1 MRNAHCHTPRVQCII
16 MRSAGLRAGM
26 ILLAGLFLS
35 AAVMSDNNNGPW
47 TPEQSKTAD
56 HTPGTPTSPQGWY
69 PPVQSDKPA
78 DSGSSNT
85 PPPAPAP
92 APAPAPVPSHYN
104 NGPWTPE
111 QSKTADHTPG
121 TPSSPRGWYPPVDG
135 SPDKPAN
142 VGEDLSN
149 FAEKI
154 ATSKLANPLI
164 QGGKAIGRTYEAA
177 DRGDMTGTM
186 IEATDG
192 VGRLSA
198 IGLGAT
204 EGATLGSAFGPLGT
218 LVGGAIGGFIGNAG
232 WEYTGG
238 AINES
243 SRQMHDQA
251 RQQADQARQ
260 AAPPR
265 PAGGGSGGGGGGC
278 TCR

>member
-1 MRNAHCHTPRVQCII
+1 MKKSHKYTHNIEAVMKRT
-16 MRSAGLRAGM
+16 SGLHM
-26 ILLAGLFLS
+26 VIFLLAGLFLS
-35 AAVMSDNNNGPW
+35 IAAVADNNGPW

-69 PPVQSDKPA
+69 PPVETNKPA
-78 DSGSSNT
+78 DADSSTT

-92 APAPAPVPSHYN
+92 APSHYN

-121 TPSSPRGWYPPVDG
+121 TPPSPRGWYPPVDG
-135 SPDKPAN
+135 SPDKPADLT
-142 VGEDLSN
+142 EDLSN

-164 QGGKAIGRTYEAA
+164 QGGKAIGKTYEAA
-177 DRGDMTGTM
+177 DRGDMTGAA

-192 VGRLSA
+192 IGRLSA

-204 EGATLGSAFGPLGT
+204 EGATLGSALGPLGT
-218 LVGGAIGGFIGNAG
+218 FIGGVIGGFIGNAG

-243 SRQMHDQA
+243 SRQMHQQA
-251 RQQADQARQ
+251 RQQAEQSRQ
-260 AAPPR
+260 AAPLR
-265 PAGGGSGGGGGGC
+265 PAGGGSGGC